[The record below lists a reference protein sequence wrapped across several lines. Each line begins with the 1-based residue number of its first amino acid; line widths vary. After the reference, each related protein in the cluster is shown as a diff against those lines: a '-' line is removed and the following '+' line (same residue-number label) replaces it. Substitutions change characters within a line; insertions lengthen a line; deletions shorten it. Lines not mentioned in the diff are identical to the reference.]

1 MHRKQKQ
8 DSVALTS
15 LELSGIDTLNS
26 VKLRKSKRK
35 GGGQRAAHIKKEF
48 LKVILQKRKV
58 GYYGKEN

>member
-35 GGGQRAAHIKKEF
+35 GGGQRAAHIKER
-48 LKVILQKRKV
+48 LIDY
-58 GYYGKEN
+58 GMGKED